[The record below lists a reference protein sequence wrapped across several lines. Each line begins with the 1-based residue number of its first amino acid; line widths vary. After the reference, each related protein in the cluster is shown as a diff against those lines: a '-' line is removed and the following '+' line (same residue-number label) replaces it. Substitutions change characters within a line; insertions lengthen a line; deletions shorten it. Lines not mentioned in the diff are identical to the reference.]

1 MDKTALYS
9 FMAGERY
16 AVLSSVAEDGSP
28 QSALI
33 GIAVTEKLEVIFDT
47 VKSSRKYANLKRRH
61 ECSLVLGL
69 GGSSGD
75 KTVQLEGVAEE
86 LGGEGRNP
94 YLEVY
99 FTAWPDGLARLSWP
113 GLVHFVVHPRW
124 IRSSDFGQSPPVIEE
139 FRLLG

>member
-47 VKSSRKYANLKRRH
+47 VKSSANMR
-61 ECSLVLGL
+61 
-69 GGSSGD
+69 
-75 KTVQLEGVAEE
+75 T
-86 LGGEGRNP
+86 
-94 YLEVY
+94 
-99 FTAWPDGLARLSWP
+99 
-113 GLVHFVVHPRW
+113 
-124 IRSSDFGQSPPVIEE
+124 
-139 FRLLG
+139 